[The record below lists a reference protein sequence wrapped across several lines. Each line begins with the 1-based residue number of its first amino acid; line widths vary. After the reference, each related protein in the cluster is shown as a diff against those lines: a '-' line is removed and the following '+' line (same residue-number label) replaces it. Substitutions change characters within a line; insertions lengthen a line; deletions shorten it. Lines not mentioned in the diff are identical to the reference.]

1 MDRYAARAVVG
12 AGQWGTTL
20 ALHLAKHGPVTLL
33 ARDDAHARQLLA
45 ERRNSHYLPD
55 ITIPVEIEITADPAS
70 LAQASDL
77 VVFAVPAAAMRSSA
91 ERVRDHLASSAVLLS
106 VAKGLEQDTLL
117 RMTEVLGD
125 VLPDARG
132 QIGAMSGPNLARE
145 IARGL
150 PASAVIAAE
159 DEDVSRSASD
169 MIGTRSFRV
178 YRNRDVIGVELC
190 GALKNIIAIAAGAA
204 EQLGFGDNGK
214 AGLITRGLAEMT
226 RLGIAAGA
234 HPLTFAGLAGLGDV
248 IATCYST
255 LSRNHALGV
264 ELAKG
269 RRWADIEGTL
279 EGVAE
284 GAYTVTAA
292 LALAARLEVE
302 MPIAQEVHNAIY
314 EGKSVQRCLIDLL
327 SREQKDELAGVEE
340 WARRAYAARS
350 ASGV

>member
-1 MDRYAARAVVG
+1 MDRYARRAVVG

-33 ARDDAHARQLLA
+33 ARDEAHARQLSG
-45 ERRNSHYLPD
+45 ERRNSRYLPD
-55 ITIPVEIEITADPAS
+55 INIPVEIEITADPAA
-70 LAQASDL
+70 LAQVADL

-91 ERVRDHLASSAVLLS
+91 ERVRASLSSEAVLLS
-106 VAKGLEQDTLL
+106 VAKGLEQDTLM
-117 RMTEVLGD
+117 RMTQVLAD
-125 VLPDARG
+125 VLPEARG
-132 QIGAMSGPNLARE
+132 RIGAMSGPNLASE

-159 DEDVSRSASD
+159 DEDISRRASD
-169 MIGTRSFRV
+169 MIGMRSFRV

-226 RLGIAAGA
+226 RLGMAAGA

-248 IATCYST
+248 IATCYSA
-255 LSRNHALGV
+255 LSRNHALGI

-279 EGVAE
+279 AGVAE

-292 LALAARLEVE
+292 LALATRLGVE
-302 MPIAQEVHNAIY
+302 MPIAQEVHNALF

-340 WARRAYAARS
+340 WARRAFAAQAQNR
-350 ASGV
+350 